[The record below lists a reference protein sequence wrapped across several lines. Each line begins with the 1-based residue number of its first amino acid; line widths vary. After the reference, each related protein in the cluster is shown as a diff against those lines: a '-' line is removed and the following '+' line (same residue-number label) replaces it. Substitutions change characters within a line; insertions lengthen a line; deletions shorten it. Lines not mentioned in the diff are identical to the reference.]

1 MIIRQNTTG
10 GKFDIATI
18 ATWHRNLFEANV
30 TRYPN
35 IPGTQRL
42 TIKMSQVTTVNLNNK
57 ISYLLYIIAHTPFIL
72 KDVCAIILLFINKIG

>member
-1 MIIRQNTTG
+1 MIKRQNTTD

-35 IPGTQRL
+35 IPG
-42 TIKMSQVTTVNLNNK
+42 QVKLQINNWR
-57 ISYLLYIIAHTPFIL
+57 Y
-72 KDVCAIILLFINKIG
+72 N